1 MKIEFVGKFYDNHS
15 LSIVNR
21 NIVTNIS
28 NLHPD
33 IEIGITALDA
43 YDPEYQVD
51 KNIVK
56 QLKKLQ
62 SIDLGNSPDIQV
74 RHTYPPIWNWPTSDT
89 TKVIYIQP
97 WEYNKVPF
105 EWQYKFETFADA
117 LIVPSKYIAN
127 IFGQAGMKPGN
138 LYVVPNG
145 YNDNIFNTEA
155 TPDPDKYAKSD
166 KFNFVYLGNSQWR
179 KGLDILMNVWK
190 EAFKKYDNVR
200 LIIKDNPKIYGQSN
214 ILNETIKMQYKT
226 DCAEVIYINDDLSDT
241 EIASIFK
248 NSQMIVHPYRAEGF
262 GMHIQEAIACGCV
275 PIVSAQGPTDDFVTE
290 DSGYK
295 IATQRSNM
303 DITNQNVF
311 AMKPGDAMTNMSTH
325 SFYHEPNKDHLSN
338 IMRTIYHSH
347 TRENQLAEK
356 AENSMLD
363 NTWKNISNIYLEVFR
378 QIASRESTVR

>member
-1 MKIEFVGKFYDNHS
+1 
-15 LSIVNR
+15 
-21 NIVTNIS
+21 
-28 NLHPD
+28 
-33 IEIGITALDA
+33 
-43 YDPEYQVD
+43 
-51 KNIVK
+51 
-56 QLKKLQ
+56 
-62 SIDLGNSPDIQV
+62 
-74 RHTYPPIWNWPTSDT
+74 
-89 TKVIYIQP
+89 
-97 WEYNKVPF
+97 
-105 EWQYKFETFADA
+105 
-117 LIVPSKYIAN
+117 
-127 IFGQAGMKPGN
+127 
-138 LYVVPNG
+138 
-145 YNDNIFNTEA
+145 
-155 TPDPDKYAKSD
+155 
-166 KFNFVYLGNSQWR
+166 
-179 KGLDILMNVWK
+179 MNVWK